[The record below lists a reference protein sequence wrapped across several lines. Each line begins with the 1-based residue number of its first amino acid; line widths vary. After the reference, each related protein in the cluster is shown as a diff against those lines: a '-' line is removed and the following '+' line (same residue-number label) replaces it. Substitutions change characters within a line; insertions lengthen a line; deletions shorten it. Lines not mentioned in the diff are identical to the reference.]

1 MIHLRQKKKSDF
13 SLILCWTKN
22 DFDNDNFFCVVSD
35 CFPNSNL
42 YNTPKIVWKK
52 KITQRGGRR
61 ILLMHSVFCVQKST
75 LQFLF
80 IYFLTR
86 FSSEKCRGISIMLYL
101 HIHFYLLLF
110 YPQMTETKHNCA
122 SPTEN
127 SDRRATWP
135 LTNQDQEQNYCY
147 ATGFQY

>member
-1 MIHLRQKKKSDF
+1 
-13 SLILCWTKN
+13 
-22 DFDNDNFFCVVSD
+22 
-35 CFPNSNL
+35 
-42 YNTPKIVWKK
+42 
-52 KITQRGGRR
+52 
-61 ILLMHSVFCVQKST
+61 MHSVFCVQKST

-80 IYFLTR
+80 IYLLTH

-127 SDRRATWP
+127 SD
-135 LTNQDQEQNYCY
+135 
-147 ATGFQY
+147 